1 MCVCQAASYRLL
13 RQPPP
18 DTAVEELLRTLRED
32 IAVGLSDIFADLRT
46 RCNPLPIE
54 SHYEPG
60 RVALWTL
67 LAVRPAENLFAS
79 VWINNITLTTFGL
92 TTGIFVRDRIF
103 VIIII
108 QFGGN
113 LFPYYSVFVR
123 LKYIRFR
130 YRYRELRPYH
140 YRSRYYY
147 R

>member
-79 VWINNITLTTFGL
+79 VWINNIW
-92 TTGIFVRDRIF
+92 INDRHF
-103 VIIII
+103 RSGPN
-108 QFGGN
+108 FRYY
-113 LFPYYSVFVR
+113 YYSVRRQSFS
-123 LKYIRFR
+123 LLFSFR
-130 YRYRELRPYH
+130 SAKIYSFSL
-140 YRSRYYY
+140 S
-147 R
+147 